1 VEILEQVAL
10 AERTTMRV
18 GGAARYFARAESDD
32 GAIEALRWADHHGVP
47 VHVLGG
53 GSNVVVSDAGVDGL
67 VLEVAQRGIA
77 IKDEADGAVLT
88 AAAGEPWDALV
99 ARSVTES
106 LAGLEC
112 LSGIPGRV
120 GATPIQNVGAY
131 GQEVAETISRVR
143 CFDRKTDSVVEIP
156 AAQCGFRYR
165 DSRFKSEEPGRFLVL
180 GVSYRLTRGGAPKVR
195 YPELARRLGEAPTL
209 AEARKGVLAV
219 RREKSM
225 VLSAEDDN
233 VRSCGS
239 FFVNPVVDAA
249 RVAEIEAA
257 AASGEMPR
265 YPQPDGR
272 VKLPAAWLIE
282 RAGFAKGTRDGN
294 VGLST
299 KHTLAVV
306 AHGAARAGDVV
317 AFARAVRRTVEQRF
331 GVRLVPEPSFW
342 GFASLDFGLPDE
354 RMA

>member
-1 VEILEQVAL
+1 
-10 AERTTMRV
+10 MRWS
-18 GGAARYFARAESDD
+18 RAGD
-32 GAIEALRWADHHGVP
+32 
-47 VHVLGG
+47 
-53 GSNVVVSDAGVDGL
+53 
-67 VLEVAQRGIA
+67 
-77 IKDEADGAVLT
+77 
-88 AAAGEPWDALV
+88 GEPRG
-99 ARSVTES
+99 ARVPERD
-106 LAGLEC
+106 
-112 LSGIPGRV
+112 PGRV

-156 AAQCGFRYR
+156 AAECGFRYR

-180 GVSYRLTRGGAPKVR
+180 GVSYRLTRGGAPNVR
-195 YPELARRLGEAPTL
+195 YPELARRLGERPTL
-209 AEARKGVLAV
+209 AETRDTVLAV

-225 VLSAEDDN
+225 VLSVGDENA
-233 VRSCGS
+233 RSCGS

-282 RAGFAKGTRDGN
+282 RAGFAKGTREGA

-306 AHGAARAGDVV
+306 AHGGARAGDVV
-317 AFARAVRRTVEQRF
+317 AFARRVRRTVEQRF

-342 GFASLDFGLPDE
+342 GFSSLDDGLPDE
-354 RMA
+354 RMAYVPRQPQDVRTRGRRPRWPRRACRPRCRRLGPCPAGRPRSHRRWRRWGGSDRRP